1 MGLFDGFLDDAAVFP
16 PGSLP
21 LAEAVVAHLSHRSA
35 AHAGLVGP
43 FVVASSA
50 LGALAGEVSE
60 LPAGS
65 FEVALTVPKPGAIGV
80 ALAVAERIPAVV
92 VRAVEVAAPADV
104 PVAAVVPTL
113 DAAFGL
119 GSGLDAANDPP
130 HHDGIEVFVE
140 LPRDERRG
148 ELVAAL
154 SHTAYLAKLRS
165 GGVRADLYPGEDE
178 LTSAIVALTRV
189 GLPFKATAG
198 LHHAVRNT
206 DTATGFEQHGF
217 LNVMAAVAA
226 ALDGSH
232 AEQVAAL
239 LAERD
244 GRVLAGRV
252 ARLADR
258 AGEVRALFRSIGT
271 CSIDEPVT
279 ELADLGLLTTRQ
291 GAAVA

>member
-16 PGSLP
+16 PGSLLLP
-21 LAEAVVAHLSHRSA
+21 EAVVAHLSHRSA

-50 LGALAGEVSE
+50 LGALAGEVSGQ
-60 LPAGS
+60 PAGS
-65 FEVALTVPKPGAIGV
+65 FEVALTVPKPAAAGV
-80 ALAVAERIPAVV
+80 ALAVAERTPAVV
-92 VRAVEVAAPADV
+92 VRAVEVAVPAGV
-104 PVAAVVPTL
+104 GVAAVVPTL
-113 DAAFGL
+113 DAALAGP
-119 GSGLDAANDPP
+119 GRA
-130 HHDGIEVFVE
+130 GIEVFVE

-154 SHTAYLAKLRS
+154 SHTAYLAKLRT
-165 GGVRADLYPGEDE
+165 GGVRAELYPGEDE
-178 LTSAIVALTRV
+178 LATAIVALTRAGV
-189 GLPFKATAG
+189 AFKATAG

-206 DTATGFEQHGF
+206 DPATGFEQHGF

-226 ALDGSH
+226 ARDGCH
-232 AEQVAAL
+232 VKQVAAL
-239 LAERD
+239 VAERD
-244 GRVLAGRV
+244 RRAVAGRV

>member
-1 MGLFDGFLDDAAVFP
+1 MGLFEAFLDDAAVFP

-21 LAEAVVAHLSHRSA
+21 LPEAVVAHR
-35 AHAGLVGP
+35 AHLASQRAHLVGP
-43 FVVASSA
+43 FVVAAAS
-50 LGALAGEVSE
+50 LPGLAREVSGQ
-60 LPAGS
+60 PVGS
-65 FEVALTVPKPGAIGV
+65 FEVALTVPKPGAVGV

-92 VRAVEVAAPADV
+92 VRAVEVAVPADV

-113 DAAFGL
+113 DAALVGP
-119 GSGLDAANDPP
+119 G
-130 HHDGIEVFVE
+130 HDGMEVFVE

-154 SHTAYLAKLRS
+154 SHTAYLAKLRT
-165 GGVRADLYPGEDE
+165 GGVRAELYPGEDE
-178 LTSAIVALTRV
+178 LATAIVALTRAGV
-189 GLPFKATAG
+189 AFKATAG

-206 DTATGFEQHGF
+206 DPATGFEPHGF

-226 ALDGSH
+226 AQDGSDVDG
-232 AEQVAAL
+232 VAAL